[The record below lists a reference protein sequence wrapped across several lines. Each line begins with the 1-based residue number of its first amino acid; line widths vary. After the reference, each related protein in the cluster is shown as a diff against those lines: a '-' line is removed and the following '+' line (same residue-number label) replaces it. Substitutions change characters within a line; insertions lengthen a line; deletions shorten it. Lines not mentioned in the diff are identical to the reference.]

1 LKRNAVLQP
10 ESHQDSNITQILDG
24 LIINPMNASESS
36 VMSLVNNTAVSYID
50 EGPAEG
56 RVVIF
61 IHGFP
66 LNKSMWEKQI
76 EALQDEFRV
85 IAYDIRG
92 HGDSEAGNAHFSMD
106 LFVNDLIGFMQSL
119 NIEKAVL
126 CGLSMGGYI
135 ALNAAINFPEHFDA
149 LILSDTSCT
158 ADSPKS
164 RNKRIEA
171 IESIRLNGLENF
183 ADESIKNLFAS
194 GSVDAKGA
202 EIAAAREMIVNTS
215 SQSVYNSMH
224 ALAVRKETCS
234 RLSEIKIPVLIL
246 VGDEDKIT
254 PPIAAMVMH
263 QNIRGSAFSI
273 IEKAGHL
280 SNMENPYEFNY
291 LVKKFLA
298 TVY

>member
-1 LKRNAVLQP
+1 
-10 ESHQDSNITQILDG
+10 
-24 LIINPMNASESS
+24 MNASESS
-36 VMSLVNNTAVSYID
+36 VVTNVNNIAVSYSD
-50 EGPAEG
+50 EGPVEG

-66 LNKSMWEKQI
+66 LNKSMWDMQI
-76 EALQDEFRV
+76 EALKDEYRV

-92 HGDSEAGNAHFSMD
+92 HGDSESGYDHFSID
-106 LFVNDLIGFMQSL
+106 LFVKDLLGLMLSL

-135 ALNAAINFPEHFDA
+135 ALNAAINFPEQFDA

-164 RNKRIEA
+164 RNKRIEV
-171 IESIRLNGLENF
+171 IESIKLNGIETF
-183 ADESIKNLFAS
+183 ADDSINNMFSS
-194 GSVDAKGA
+194 GSIAAKGT
-202 EIAAAREMIVNTS
+202 EIASVREMIVNTS
-215 SQSVYNSMH
+215 SPSIYNSMH
-224 ALAVRKETCS
+224 ALATRKETCS
-234 RLSEIKIPVLIL
+234 RLAEIKMPVLIMA
-246 VGDEDKIT
+246 GDEDKIA
-254 PPIAAMVMH
+254 PPITAMVMH
-263 QNIRGSAFSI
+263 QNIRGSVFSI

-291 LVKKFLA
+291 QVKKFLS